1 MGALGAD
8 SLDRAA
14 GIDQQDLSAVD
25 AFDLDLMLIAGGE
38 GQGGDALKLVF
49 LGHSSGDEMDLASAG
64 ELLEESS

>member
-1 MGALGAD
+1 MGAPGAN

-14 GIDQQDLSAVD
+14 GIDQHDLSAVD
-25 AFDLDLMLIAGGE
+25 TFDLDLMFIAGGE
-38 GQGGDALKLVF
+38 GQRGDALEFVF